1 MNEKLKKIFAN
12 CVKIAVEQDY
22 ASDFIEFDLNGD
34 WELFEK
40 GFEEF
45 FNEPLYNNY
54 EKEENDDE

>member
-45 FNEPLYNNY
+45 FNEPLYN
-54 EKEENDDE
+54 